1 MVERDALSELES
13 LEKIQKIIDVDL
25 SEIFSGDFQK
35 IDGFDLGLSLIFG
48 GAFVGFVSILIF
60 VGLLE
65 MNFISKDQGIFVFLL
80 SEFIFVNFV
89 LYMKRRANKKADKCS
104 EDLLEE
110 VQKKYFLEDVENIWQ
125 YNKKI
130 KSLRE
135 NTLNSLSYNEG
146 FVKTCLSELKKENPK
161 FVNNKNII
169 LKIAKPMTEQALKEK
184 DYKEVLEK
192 MHKVI
197 VEDSDI
203 MDIKEKSNNFKIV
216 EID

>member
-1 MVERDALSELES
+1 MVEKDALSELEN
-13 LEKIQKIIDVDL
+13 LGKIQKIIDVDL

-48 GAFVGFVSILIF
+48 SAIAGLMSIFIF
-60 VGLLE
+60 L
-65 MNFISKDQGIFVFLL
+65 VFLI
-80 SEFIFVNFV
+80 SEFIFINSV
-89 LYMKRRANKKADKCS
+89 LYIKRINNKKADKCS
-104 EDLLEE
+104 KNLLEKL
-110 VQKKYFLEDVENIWQ
+110 QKKYFLEDVENIWQ

-135 NTLNSLSYNEG
+135 NTLNSLSYNED

-192 MHKVI
+192 MHKVL
-197 VEDSDI
+197 VEDSDV
-203 MDIKEKSNNFKIV
+203 MDIKEKSDSFKIV

>member
-1 MVERDALSELES
+1 MVEKDALSELEN
-13 LEKIQKIIDVDL
+13 LGKIQKIIDVDL

-35 IDGFDLGLSLIFG
+35 IDGFDVSLSLIFG

-104 EDLLEE
+104 KYLLEE

-125 YNKKI
+125 YNQKI
-130 KSLRE
+130 KSLKE
-135 NTLNSLSYNEG
+135 NTLNSLSYNEE

-161 FVNNKNII
+161 FINNKNII

-192 MHKVI
+192 MHKVL
-197 VEDSDI
+197 VEDSDVI
-203 MDIKEKSNNFKIV
+203 NIKEKSDNFKIV